1 MRHLPALTTV
11 PSAHW
16 CGSADARSECTTLV
30 QREFSAFLVVADTVA
45 YGFALYFAVR
55 AAQQALWVLLRGGGT
70 GRCGPAALP
79 AESLKRLEGLR

>member
-1 MRHLPALTTV
+1 M

-55 AAQQALWVLLRGGGT
+55 AAQQALWVLLRGGGGGT
-70 GRCGPAALP
+70 GRCDPAALP
-79 AESLKRLEGLR
+79 AESLKRLEGFR